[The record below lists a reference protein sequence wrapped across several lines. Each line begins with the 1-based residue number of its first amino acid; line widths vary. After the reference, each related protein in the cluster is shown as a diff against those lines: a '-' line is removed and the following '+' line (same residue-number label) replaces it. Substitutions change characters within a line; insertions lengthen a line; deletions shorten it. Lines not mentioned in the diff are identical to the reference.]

1 MSTYE
6 MWSLILTGIY
16 NLLTFGLLA
25 FVAYET
31 LVKPRQPNIAFYL
44 QGVSDDTEQWSW
56 RRPLADFVLE
66 NKGGTLKNV
75 VIKSEPDF
83 IGWDNLG
90 KDNHRPPRSTSD
102 YFKQPIP
109 FFSENERHQF
119 FWCDMEANSEV
130 CKMPFTIII
139 EFDNPILPYPRTR
152 KLEFY
157 FDLSTFDGTIFGLNT
172 KYDIH
177 NVALETSRIRN
188 EIKEIRNLINTAII
202 SKKNQNTNSPHA

>member
-1 MSTYE
+1 MSNYE
-6 MWSLILTGIY
+6 IWSLILTCFY

-31 LVKPRQPNIAFYL
+31 LVKPKQPNIAFYL
-44 QGVSDDTEQWSW
+44 QGISEDTEQWSW

-66 NKGGTLKNV
+66 NKGGRLKNV

-90 KDNHRPPRSTSD
+90 KDNDKPARSTSN

-109 FFSENERHQF
+109 FLSENERHQF
-119 FWCDMEANSEV
+119 FWCDMQANIEI
-130 CKMPFTIII
+130 CKMPFKIII
-139 EFDNPILPYPRTR
+139 EFDNPIFPYPRR
-152 KLEFY
+152 RALEFP
-157 FDLSTFDGTIFGLNT
+157 FNLSTFDGTIFGLNT

-177 NVALETSRIRN
+177 NIALEASRIRK
-188 EIKEIRNLINTAII
+188 EIKEIRDSINTAIL
-202 SKKNQNTNSPHA
+202 SNKNQNTSPPHA